1 EVRGQGNA
9 TPGNLPVSQPL
20 GDFNLDLLDSAGDPI
35 AGDGP
40 SDAASGALA
49 ASDIGGLQNLS
60 LEQLAQQD
68 GVVPGPSE
76 PVTTVERQPSTIGR
90 TPAAVFVITPE
101 MIRRTGARTIPDA
114 LRIAPGVDVARI
126 NAHNWAISIRG
137 FNGRFAN
144 KLLVQIDGRVV
155 YNTSQAGVWW
165 DMQDV
170 MLEDVE
176 RIEVIRGPGTTMYG
190 SNAVNGV
197 I

>member
-1 EVRGQGNA
+1 
-9 TPGNLPVSQPL
+9 
-20 GDFNLDLLDSAGDPI
+20 LDL
-35 AGDGP
+35 
-40 SDAASGALA
+40 
-49 ASDIGGLQNLS
+49 NMN
-60 LEQLAQQD
+60 LEQLSRQD
-68 GVVPGPSE
+68 VVVPGLST
-76 PVTTVERQPSTIGR
+76 PVTTVERQPSTVGR

-101 MIRRTGARTIPDA
+101 MIKRTGARTIPDA

-126 NAHNWAISIRG
+126 DASNWAISIRG

-170 MLEDVE
+170 VLEDIE
-176 RIEVIRGPGTTMYG
+176 RIEVIRGPGTTMWG